1 MQRGSVSLV
10 KTFPAAV
17 TSHKIINLGIKSRL
31 ILKTKNNLFQSCGPD
46 ELSDEFGK
54 RRIPL
59 TIRIIFT
66 FIPVLFKLYTQK
78 SFYKPLHVSGCN
90 FPCNVKH
97 LWQPAALALIQKLRH
112 AVFEKKFG
120 SPFSRRVF
128 SSALVR
134 VCVLSAVFAYLSKI
148 AMFSSWDTP
157 LLGSGFLLSWNSL
170 GSLLKDG
177 DWPYWSSF
185 MLLSHPV
192 VAHQRDSYQSANTHT
207 ECRLGYCTPQ
217 Y

>member
-1 MQRGSVSLV
+1 MLFLRRSLEAL
-10 KTFPAAV
+10 FP
-17 TSHKIINLGIKSRL
+17 GG
-31 ILKTKNNLFQSCGPD
+31 F
-46 ELSDEFGK
+46 
-54 RRIPL
+54 
-59 TIRIIFT
+59 
-66 FIPVLFKLYTQK
+66 
-78 SFYKPLHVSGCN
+78 
-90 FPCNVKH
+90 
-97 LWQPAALALIQKLRH
+97 
-112 AVFEKKFG
+112 
-120 SPFSRRVF
+120 
-128 SSALVR
+128 VR

-157 LLGSGFLLSWNSL
+157 LLGSGFLLSCNSL

-217 Y
+217 YWQLFTAPALSCRVAGTKCTEPTLLNLQLLPTHSRGHYMEVAAQVAEGDQLYLHSTGNGLKLLSKQQSHSVECQAATLNMQELI